1 MLKDNDKNPSAENRA
16 SGDPKNQNQKQ
27 NQNQNQNKEGTQ
39 KSSKKHYSERS

>member
-16 SGDPKNQNQKQ
+16 SGNPKNQNQK
-27 NQNQNQNKEGTQ
+27 QNQNQNKEGTQ